1 MGIWR
6 KTLAIWLT
14 LRPSPY
20 RSRRR
25 RIILKGPSSSDIR
38 TAPTAPQ
45 VAKFRTIVYPARPR
59 RPNGR
64 RNLGRPAISFS
75 AGLAKTACIATVRA
89 RSIWPRVSPGF
100 LRGAHA
106 DSGEGATG
114 YFDRAEQFAEIW
126 TLGGAGGA
134 AGARVSTA
142 WPPSRDAGARV
153 SAMQTRWSPGMIRRI
168 SARPISRNCGILR
181 LRGRISPSLEI

>member
-89 RSIWPRVSPGF
+89 RSIWQRIYPGF

-106 DSGEGATG
+106 D
-114 YFDRAEQFAEIW
+114 R
-126 TLGGAGGA
+126 GGKYGLLRQGRIRGNSA
-134 AGARVSTA
+134 AL
-142 WPPSRDAGARV
+142 
-153 SAMQTRWSPGMIRRI
+153 RR
-168 SARPISRNCGILR
+168 
-181 LRGRISPSLEI
+181 RGRRRNARSDYVDAKRRRRNARFSAGNPTVFRHGSADFCAANIA